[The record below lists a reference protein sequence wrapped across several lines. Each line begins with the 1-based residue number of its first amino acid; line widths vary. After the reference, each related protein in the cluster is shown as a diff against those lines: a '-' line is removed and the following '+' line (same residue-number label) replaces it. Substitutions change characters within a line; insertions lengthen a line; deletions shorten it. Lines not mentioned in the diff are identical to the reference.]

1 MHYYQ
6 FNIKDYKADT
16 KHLSLIEHGALRTLL
31 DHYYLDEKPLEC
43 NEEKLFRRLCVADDH
58 EKEVY
63 RNVLNEFFV
72 KRKAGWTHKRC
83 EKDIRLYKSKSDL
96 GKKAAD
102 ARWGKEIHADAM
114 PTINQ
119 EPLTNKQEQKNT
131 HSIEDESFLKTF
143 ETFWEKYPKKTEKE
157 KAKKIWLKDKPNID
171 EVLKAIQWQKST
183 PEWEAENGRFIPY
196 PSKYLLDQRWKD
208 EVQKRP
214 YDPFMPST
222 WGK

>member
-1 MHYYQ
+1 M
-6 FNIKDYKADT
+6 
-16 KHLSLIEHGALRTLL
+16 
-31 DHYYLDEKPLEC
+31 EC

-63 RNVLNEFFV
+63 RNVLDEFFV

-83 EKDIRLYKSKSDL
+83 ERDISLYKSKSDL
-96 GKKAAD
+96 GRKAAD
-102 ARWGKEIHADAM
+102 ARWGKETHADAM

-131 HSIEDESFLKTF
+131 LSIED
-143 ETFWEKYPKKTEKE
+143 PKKTDKE

-171 EVLKAIQWQKST
+171 EVLEVLQRQKYSS
-183 PEWEAENGRFIPY
+183 EWKAENGRFIPY

-208 EVQKRP
+208 EVERDWTVAP
-214 YDPFMPST
+214 VR
-222 WGK
+222 GK